1 MLAAGNR
8 IRGRWCLPALAS
20 AGGSGEVRAGNR
32 DLSQPCARLFLGDV
46 SPQQWAWRNL
56 GVSPEPPPNGAG
68 HVPRSRAHLG
78 SDARLRGAPCS
89 LHPSPCQHPGSPA
102 SPPRGS
108 SLNLGALSPS
118 SSHQQ
123 VSPRT
128 PPPGHLPPCPQPRS
142 HLRAGVKAAAQRRGQ
157 CVTAAPHRFVLPPL
171 GESTLAS
178 APRHRVGH
186 PQAPSTPLARP
197 GPPTPHIGAAS

>member
-1 MLAAGNR
+1 MFPLSNGL
-8 IRGRWCLPALAS
+8 GETLGCLL
-20 AGGSGEVRAGNR
+20 N
-32 DLSQPCARLFLGDV
+32 
-46 SPQQWAWRNL
+46 
-56 GVSPEPPPNGAG
+56 PPPNGAG

-89 LHPSPCQHPGSPA
+89 LHLSPCQHPGSPA

-142 HLRAGVKAAAQRRGQ
+142 HLQAGVKAAAQRWGQ
-157 CVTAAPHRFVLPPL
+157 RVTAAPHRFVLPPL
-171 GESTLAS
+171 GKSTLPS

-186 PQAPSTPLARP
+186 PQASSTPLARP